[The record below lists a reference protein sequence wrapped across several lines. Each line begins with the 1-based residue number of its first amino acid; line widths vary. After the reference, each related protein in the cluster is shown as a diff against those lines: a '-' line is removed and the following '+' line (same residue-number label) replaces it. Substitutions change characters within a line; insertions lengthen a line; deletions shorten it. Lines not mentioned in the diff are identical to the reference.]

1 MSSSTRTMSFQFQH
15 RLLLASFVAVAFVAT
30 IHANV
35 ARAQLLGSEFNIQ
48 QFCEEPLFGQASP
61 FRQTILYLEEAMVLP
76 PDFAKAPAQDA
87 DDDVREEWQAAA
99 RDALVEL
106 DWYQQLEDKLSG
118 SLLPSE
124 QVSVLAIDSDGNAR
138 ERGTLCWPA
147 YTKAQEAEL
156 SDRGLLKS
164 LFGSDPLEDLETQ
177 QRVFFASMR
186 KFLIDELVDVRPG
199 SSSDSYVRALI
210 GSETSLRSAR
220 GKVTRVVMFGKMLEA
235 SDYADIPSFESD
247 SAAREAAEQ
256 LVDNL
261 SLSFG
266 GASFYVYGID
276 PKQSDERVRAFWEA
290 FLNAGQG
297 QLASFGVDLALTAKV
312 PSSLDQFTL
321 EIEIPEQLNVAESNR
336 SRRGKVVALTAAD
349 GELVDSAIIV
359 DGYYRSSIR
368 GQMECDGL
376 DDRCSMNCVLLA
388 QAQSA
393 VVFPNRINE
402 LSLEGPLSDMKGYIG
417 EPDEGQ
423 QVGARA
429 YGEVSAK
436 LDGCR

>member
-1 MSSSTRTMSFQFQH
+1 MIFYLNITLHIAFAT
-15 RLLLASFVAVAFVAT
+15 VAFAT
-30 IHANV
+30 MIYANT
-35 ARAQLLGSEFNIQ
+35 AHAQLLGSEYNIQ
-48 QFCEEPLFGQASP
+48 QFCEAPLFGQASP
-61 FRQTILYLEEAMVLP
+61 FRQTVIYLDEAMVLP
-76 PDFAKAPAQDA
+76 PDFAKVPGRDV
-87 DDDVREEWQAAA
+87 DDDVREEWQVAA
-99 RDALVEL
+99 RNAVKEL

-124 QVSVLAIDSDGNAR
+124 RVSVLAIDSDGNAR
-138 ERGTLCWPA
+138 ERGAFCWPA
-147 YTKAQEAEL
+147 YTEAQEAEL
-156 SDRGLLKS
+156 SDRGLLKYIFS
-164 LFGSDPLEDLETQ
+164 QDPLKDLEKQ
-177 QRVFFASMR
+177 QRVFFSSIH
-186 KFLIDELVDVRPG
+186 KLLIEGLVDVRLG
-199 SSSDSYVRALI
+199 SSSGSYVRALI
-210 GSETSLRSAR
+210 GSETRLRSAR
-220 GKVTRVVMFGKMLEA
+220 GGVTRVVMFGKMLEA

-247 SAAREAAEQ
+247 EAAREAAEQ
-256 LVDNL
+256 LVDSL

-276 PKQSDERVRAFWEA
+276 PKQSDERARAFWEA

-312 PSSLDQFTL
+312 PSSLDQLTL

-336 SRRGKVVALTAAD
+336 SRRGKAVVLAASD
-349 GELVDSAIIV
+349 GNLVDSAIIV

-376 DDRCSMNCVLLA
+376 DERCSRNCVLLA

-402 LSLEGPLSDMKGYIG
+402 LSLEGPLSNMKGYIG